1 MSDCRQYKEERRPF
15 PGATVAS
22 IGDVDPSLITRWCA
36 SEPKLLQRLQAARAK
51 AVLGKGRFP
60 RVETQ
65 LFRDF
70 QACRK
75 KGLRIGRRWLRT
87 KARIIAKKLY
97 PGRYF
102 RASEG
107 WCTNWLRR
115 NNLSYRKKTN
125 KKTKSTEE
133 RLPKIKRW
141 QARLRH
147 PPLADT
153 RDPEWGVWL
162 PKDRYNVDQVYI
174 PFLMQCSSTYEEK
187 GSARVWLS
195 GTKNADD
202 KRFCTLQC
210 LVRMCGLDDDG
221 KHQQPRQTIC
231 FRGTGVRISAEERAG
246 YDKRARVVFQP
257 KAYYDDEMC
266 AEWAVSDF
274 NSQVDHVQR
283 KVVFCDNLSGQTTP
297 AWVAGLKES
306 NTDSHLLPTDV
317 TDELQVV
324 DQGVGNEVKK
334 ECGVVQDEWLQ
345 VPGNLEKW
353 TTGFTASERRVLI
366 TEWVGEACDRVF
378 TRLDLVKLFER
389 TGMGLRLDGA
399 NDCKITLAGVREYTF
414 TSEDANIEVPP
425 TKRRRGVGGEIL
437 PVEHVNHVEE
447 HDVVAVGGLF
457 MPSTLSSAALITEE
471 EAAEVAVAV
480 AEDVAKADDEN
491 ENEEMAEEES
501 SD

>member
-1 MSDCRQYKEERRPF
+1 MPSKYRGALLNPNCCNGFNLHAPRR
-15 PGATVAS
+15 
-22 IGDVDPSLITRWCA
+22 SLAKVVFLGWKRSC
-36 SEPKLLQRLQAARAK
+36 SETSKPA
-51 AVLGKGRFP
+51 GR
-60 RVETQ
+60 
-65 LFRDF
+65 
-70 QACRK
+70 K
-75 KGLRIGRRWLRT
+75 RIGRRWLRT
-87 KARIIAKKLY
+87 KARVIAKKLY

-115 NNLSYRKKTN
+115 NSLSYRKTTN

-141 QARLRH
+141 HARLRLRLQT
-147 PPLADT
+147 PKEGEAV
-153 RDPEWGVWL
+153 DPEWGVWL
-162 PKDRYNVDQVYI
+162 PKDLYNVD
-174 PFLMQCSSTYEEK
+174 
-187 GSARVWLS
+187 
-195 GTKNADD
+195 
-202 KRFCTLQC
+202 QC

-231 FRGTGVRISAEERAG
+231 FRGTGVRIRPEERAG
-246 YDKRARVVFQP
+246 YDKRVRVVFQP

-353 TTGFTASERRVLI
+353 TIGFTASERRVLI
-366 TEWVGEACDRVF
+366 TEWVAEACDRVF

-414 TSEDANIEVPP
+414 TPEDANIEVPP

-447 HDVVAVGGLF
+447 HHVVAVGGLF
-457 MPSTLSSAALITEE
+457 MPSTLSSSALITEE
-471 EAAEVAVAV
+471 EAAPVYVL
-480 AEDVAKADDEN
+480 KF
-491 ENEEMAEEES
+491 S
-501 SD
+501 L